1 MIKKTRA
8 WRGFFMAA
16 HPWQPPFGPSLRD
29 VKKFSQNFFRIQF
42 KPLFPQRRRM
52 ACVAVT
58 PVADMQETLRI
69 TEIFYSLQGETR
81 TAGLPTVFVRLT
93 GCPLRCQY
101 CDTAY
106 AFSGGE
112 LQSLDAI
119 VTQVASYKPRYVCVT
134 GGEPLAQPN
143 CIALL
148 KRLCDAGYQVSLETS
163 GALDIAAVD
172 PRVSR
177 VVDLKTPGSAE
188 VGRNR
193 YENIGLL
200 TANDQVKFVICSRED
215 YDWAVSKL
223 IEYRLEQRAGEVLFS
238 PSHHQVAARTLAEW
252 IIADNLPVRL
262 QMQLHKILWDDA
274 PGH

>member
-1 MIKKTRA
+1 
-8 WRGFFMAA
+8 
-16 HPWQPPFGPSLRD
+16 
-29 VKKFSQNFFRIQF
+29 
-42 KPLFPQRRRM
+42 M
-52 ACVAVT
+52 ACLAVT

-81 TAGLPTVFVRLT
+81 TSGLATVFVRLT

-112 LQSLDAI
+112 TVPLETILER
-119 VTQVASYKPRYVCVT
+119 VASYAPRYVCVT

-143 CIALL
+143 CLPLL
-148 KRLCDAGYQVSLETS
+148 RRLCDAGYQVSLETS
-163 GALDIAAVD
+163 GALDIAGTD
-172 PRVSR
+172 ERVSR

-188 VGRNR
+188 AARNR
-193 YENIGLL
+193 YENIAQL
-200 TANDQVKFVICSRED
+200 TANDQVKFVICSRDD

-223 IEYRLEQRAGEVLFS
+223 IEYRLDTRAGEVLFS
-238 PSHHQVAARTLAEW
+238 PSHGQVDARALADW
-252 IIADNLPVRL
+252 IVADNLPVRL
-262 QMQLHKILWDDA
+262 QLQLHKILWNDA

>member
-1 MIKKTRA
+1 
-8 WRGFFMAA
+8 
-16 HPWQPPFGPSLRD
+16 
-29 VKKFSQNFFRIQF
+29 
-42 KPLFPQRRRM
+42 M

-69 TEIFYSLQGETR
+69 TEVFYSLQGETR

-112 LQSLDAI
+112 LQSLDSILA
-119 VTQVASYKPRYVCVT
+119 QVASYKPRYVCVT

-143 CIALL
+143 AIRLL
-148 KRLCDAGYQVSLETS
+148 KQLCDAGYQVSLETS
-163 GALDIAAVD
+163 GALDISAVD
-172 PRVSR
+172 TRVSR

-193 YENIGLL
+193 YENIQHL

-223 IEYRLEQRAGEVLFS
+223 IEYRLEQRAGEVLMS
-238 PSHHQVAARTLAEW
+238 PSHHELDARSLAEW

-262 QMQLHKILWDDA
+262 QMQLHKILWNDA